1 MKIEVLGRE
10 VDVGWKKFGLYL
22 GLLILFYFALVAFDI
37 AYALFLVF
45 AQGMD
50 FPSAILAANDV
61 WISSFLTY
69 IKPLFQPLLA
79 LALLVAA
86 GRFGM
91 KKSVSLCRSF
101 AASEFIIF
109 GLGGAALDALLSL
122 SLIYW
127 GKGAGAGNPFFSFA
141 DIVIGGAFG
150 AIMLYLWLLIF
161 LDLKRGKL
169 GWAAWNAGAYA
180 LIFFMLPELYN
191 FFLAYQSG
199 NVYAPKYN
207 FLGILVLLIS
217 NFLFALPVLYH
228 AYGKKIGQD
237 AYVFAAIFLLPAA
250 MYAIGDSIIGA
261 FVGPAHTDYFGA
273 SLVWLAL
280 GGRKLLE
287 LAALYLLAQMKNAK
301 LSSTET

>member
-10 VDVGWKKFGLYL
+10 VDVGWKQFGLYL
-22 GLLILFYFALVAFDI
+22 GLLILFYFVLVALDM
-37 AYALFLVF
+37 AYAFFLVY

-50 FPSAILAANDV
+50 FPSAFLAANDV

-79 LALLVAA
+79 FVLLVAA
-86 GRFGM
+86 GRLGM
-91 KKSVSLCRSF
+91 KKSISLCRSF
-101 AASEFIIF
+101 AASEFVIF
-109 GLGGAALDALLSL
+109 GLGGATLDALVYLA
-122 SLIYW
+122 LIAW

-141 DIVIGGAFG
+141 DIIIGGAFG

-161 LDLKRGKL
+161 LDLQKGKL
-169 GWAAWNAGAYA
+169 SRAAWNAGAYA

-191 FFLAYQSG
+191 FFIAYQSG
-199 NVYAPKYN
+199 NVYAPRYN

-237 AYVFAAIFLLPAA
+237 AYVFAILFLLPAA
-250 MYAIGDSIIGA
+250 MYAIGDSIIGV
-261 FVGPAHTDYFGA
+261 FVGPVHADYFGA

-280 GGRKLLE
+280 GGKKILE

-301 LSSTET
+301 